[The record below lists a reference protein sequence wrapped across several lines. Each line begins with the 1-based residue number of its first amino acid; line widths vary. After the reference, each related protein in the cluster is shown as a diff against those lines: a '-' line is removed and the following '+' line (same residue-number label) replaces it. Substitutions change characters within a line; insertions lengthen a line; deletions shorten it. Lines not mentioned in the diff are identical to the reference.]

1 MNRVQPASVKSLV
14 GYFVQVIAC
23 SFVEQPIVG
32 ISLTLSAASFHP
44 FTRNKNFYSYS
55 QYLRG
60 DVAHAKGCGT
70 GVALTAIKVETFMID
85 LKFDE

>member
-1 MNRVQPASVKSLV
+1 MNRVQQASVKSLV

-32 ISLTLSAASFHP
+32 ISLTVSAASFHP
-44 FTRNKNFYSYS
+44 FTANKNFYSYS
-55 QYLRG
+55 QYLRR

-70 GVALTAIKVETFMID
+70 GVALNRNRSRNIYDQTKIR
-85 LKFDE
+85 

>member
-1 MNRVQPASVKSLV
+1 MPAGSQLSLV
-14 GYFVQVIAC
+14 GYVVQVIAC

-32 ISLTLSAASFHP
+32 IFLTLSAASFHP
-44 FTRNKNFYSYS
+44 FTPNKNFYSYS

-70 GVALTAIKVETFMID
+70 GVALNRNRSRNIYDRPKIR
-85 LKFDE
+85 